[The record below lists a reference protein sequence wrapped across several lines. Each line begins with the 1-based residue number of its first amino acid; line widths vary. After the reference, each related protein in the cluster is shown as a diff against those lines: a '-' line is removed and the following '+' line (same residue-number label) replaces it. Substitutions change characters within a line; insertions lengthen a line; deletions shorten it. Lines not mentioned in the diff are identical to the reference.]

1 MGTPPPYRQSLQRA
15 FYGVHQGLKIVKN
28 IGNLNRSSSTRSRLH
43 ATAVVESFPQHNG
56 YPSRNVEILVNAVLL
71 DGLPERSRSRIDWE
85 YYIGRSRKVV
95 FTWLGLPNPVALH
108 KMLSGGQ
115 TVKVTSVGHKIR
127 LIELLTTDILA
138 YWSWKSVKNCGR
150 GCAAK
155 FRTEICIYSISYP
168 PS

>member
-71 DGLPERSRSRIDWE
+71 NGLLVWSRGRIDWE
-85 YYIGRSRKVV
+85 YYIGRSCTVV
-95 FTWLGLPNPVALH
+95 LTWLGLPNPVALH

-115 TVKVTSVGHKIR
+115 TVKDTQGSRKIR
-127 LIELLTTDILA
+127 LVELSTTEILA
-138 YWSWKSVKNCGR
+138 YWTWKSTKNWGSYGLSKIR
-150 GCAAK
+150 AD
-155 FRTEICIYSISYP
+155 FLIYSISYP
-168 PS
+168 PW